1 MVTKLSGPRATSKRS
16 KGKNLRP
23 VAHFTVPTWIFLFLT
38 ILIPFIYGIYI
49 SFLNIN
55 LASFLPASF
64 IGFDNYL
71 NVLRAPETWSTFQIT
86 LVITVFGLLVQ
97 IPLGIILALALHE
110 NLRGTKIF
118 RSILIT
124 PMLLTPVAVGLTYR
138 FMFDTDLGV
147 LNWMLGLLNIEKV
160 NWLGSQTSALFAIII
175 VDSWQSIPFVML
187 LVLAALTAISPS
199 LYEAARVDGASSSQI
214 FRNLTLP
221 LITPTLLVI
230 TMIKIMDFLK
240 LFDTLF
246 ILTRG
251 GPGNATTTL
260 GLWTYKTGFIFL
272 ELSRAAALGVIV
284 AIISLPVY
292 FLWRKASKGVR

>member
-1 MVTKLSGPRATSKRS
+1 MIAKVSRPNLLRR
-16 KGKNLRP
+16 KNLRP
-23 VAHFTVPTWIFLFLT
+23 VAQLTIPTWIFLALVV
-38 ILIPFIYGIYI
+38 LIPFFYGVYI

-55 LASFLPASF
+55 LASFLPPSF
-64 IGFDNYL
+64 VGFDNYQ
-71 NVLRAPETWSTFQIT
+71 NVLAASETWSTLRIT
-86 LVITVFGLLVQ
+86 LIITFIGLLTQ
-97 IPLGIILALALHE
+97 IPIGILLALVLHE

-147 LNWMLGLLNIEKV
+147 INWALGSIGIEKV

-199 LYEAARVDGASSSQI
+199 LYEAAKVDGASVSQI
-214 FRNLTLP
+214 FRRITLP

-260 GLWTYKTGFIFL
+260 GLWTYKTGFVFL
-272 ELSRAAALGVIV
+272 EFSRAAALGVIIT
-284 AIISLPVY
+284 IITLPVY
-292 FLWRKASKGVR
+292 FLWRRASRGVR

>member
-1 MVTKLSGPRATSKRS
+1 MITKVPRPNLLRR
-16 KGKNLRP
+16 KNLRP
-23 VAHFTVPTWIFLFLT
+23 VAHLTIPTWIFLALVV
-38 ILIPFIYGIYI
+38 LIPFFYGIYI

-55 LASFLPASF
+55 LASFLPPSF
-64 IGFDNYL
+64 VGFDNYQT
-71 NVLRAPETWSTFQIT
+71 VLAASETWSTLRIT
-86 LVITVFGLLVQ
+86 LIITLIGLLMQ
-97 IPLGIILALALHE
+97 IPIGILLALVLHE

-147 LNWMLGLLNIEKV
+147 INWALGSIGIEKV

-187 LVLAALTAISPS
+187 LVLAALTAISSS
-199 LYEAARVDGASSSQI
+199 LYEAARVDGATASQI
-214 FRNLTLP
+214 FRRITLP

-260 GLWTYKTGFIFL
+260 GLWTYKTGFVFL
-272 ELSRAAALGVIV
+272 EFSRAAALGVIIT
-284 AIISLPVY
+284 IITLPVY
-292 FLWRKASKGVR
+292 FLWRRASKGVR

>member
-1 MVTKLSGPRATSKRS
+1 MIAKVSRPNLLRR
-16 KGKNLRP
+16 KNLRP
-23 VAHFTVPTWIFLFLT
+23 VAQLTIPTWIFLALVV
-38 ILIPFIYGIYI
+38 LIPFFYGVYI

-55 LASFLPASF
+55 LASFLPPSF
-64 IGFDNYL
+64 VGFDNYQT
-71 NVLRAPETWSTFQIT
+71 VLAASETWSTLRIT
-86 LVITVFGLLVQ
+86 LIITFIGLLTQ
-97 IPLGIILALALHE
+97 IPIGILLALVLHE

-147 LNWMLGLLNIEKV
+147 INWALGSIGIEKV

-199 LYEAARVDGASSSQI
+199 LYEAAKVDGASASQI
-214 FRNLTLP
+214 FRRITLP

-260 GLWTYKTGFIFL
+260 GLWTYKTGFVFL
-272 ELSRAAALGVIV
+272 EFSRAAALGVIIT
-284 AIISLPVY
+284 IITLPVY
-292 FLWRKASKGVR
+292 FLWRRASRGVR

>member
-1 MVTKLSGPRATSKRS
+1 MNTKVPRPNLLRR
-16 KGKNLRP
+16 KNLRP
-23 VAHFTVPTWIFLFLT
+23 VAQLTIPTWIFLALVV
-38 ILIPFIYGIYI
+38 LVPFFYGVYI

-55 LASFLPASF
+55 LASFLPPSF
-64 IGFDNYL
+64 VGFDNYKA
-71 NVLRAPETWSTFQIT
+71 VLAASETWSTLRIT
-86 LVITVFGLLVQ
+86 LIITFIGLLTQ
-97 IPLGIILALALHE
+97 IPIGILLALVLHE
-110 NLRGTKIF
+110 NLRGTKVF

-147 LNWMLGLLNIEKV
+147 INWALGSLGIERV

-199 LYEAARVDGASSSQI
+199 LYEAARVDGASANQI
-214 FRNLTLP
+214 FRRITLP

-260 GLWTYKTGFIFL
+260 GLWTYKTGFVFL
-272 ELSRAAALGVIV
+272 EFSRAAALGVIIT
-284 AIISLPVY
+284 IITLPVY
-292 FLWRKASKGVR
+292 FLWRRASRGVR

>member
-1 MVTKLSGPRATSKRS
+1 MITKVPRPNLLPR
-16 KGKNLRP
+16 KNLRP
-23 VAHFTVPTWIFLFLT
+23 VAQLTIPTWIFLALVV
-38 ILIPFIYGIYI
+38 LIPFFYGVYL

-55 LASFLPASF
+55 LASFLPPSF
-64 IGFDNYL
+64 VGFDNYKA
-71 NVLRAPETWSTFQIT
+71 VLAASETWSTLRIT
-86 LVITVFGLLVQ
+86 LIITFIGLLTQ
-97 IPLGIILALALHE
+97 IPIGILLALVLHE
-110 NLRGTKIF
+110 NLRGTKVF

-147 LNWMLGLLNIEKV
+147 INWALESLGIERV
-160 NWLGSQTSALFAIII
+160 NWLGSQTSALFAITI

-199 LYEAARVDGASSSQI
+199 LYEAARVDGASANQI
-214 FRNLTLP
+214 FRRITLP

-260 GLWTYKTGFIFL
+260 GLWTYKTGFVFL
-272 ELSRAAALGVIV
+272 EFSRAAALGVIIT
-284 AIISLPVY
+284 IITLPVY
-292 FLWRKASKGVR
+292 FLWRRASRGVR

>member
-1 MVTKLSGPRATSKRS
+1 MIAKVSRPNLLRR
-16 KGKNLRP
+16 KNLRP
-23 VAHFTVPTWIFLFLT
+23 VAQLTIPTWIFLALVV
-38 ILIPFIYGIYI
+38 LIPFFYGVYI

-55 LASFLPASF
+55 LASFLPPSF
-64 IGFDNYL
+64 VGFDNYQT
-71 NVLRAPETWSTFQIT
+71 VLAASETWSTLRIT
-86 LVITVFGLLVQ
+86 LIITFIGLLTQ
-97 IPLGIILALALHE
+97 IPIGILLALVLHE

-147 LNWMLGLLNIEKV
+147 INWALGSIGIEKV

-199 LYEAARVDGASSSQI
+199 LYEAAKVDGASVSQI
-214 FRNLTLP
+214 FRRITLP

-260 GLWTYKTGFIFL
+260 GLWTYKTGFVFL
-272 ELSRAAALGVIV
+272 EFSRAAALGVIIT
-284 AIISLPVY
+284 IITLPVY
-292 FLWRKASKGVR
+292 FLWRRASRGVR

>member
-1 MVTKLSGPRATSKRS
+1 MIAKVSRPNLLRR
-16 KGKNLRP
+16 KNLRP
-23 VAHFTVPTWIFLFLT
+23 VAQLTIPTWIFLALVV
-38 ILIPFIYGIYI
+38 LIPFFYGVYI

-55 LASFLPASF
+55 LASFLPPSF
-64 IGFDNYL
+64 VGFDNYQ
-71 NVLRAPETWSTFQIT
+71 NVLAASETWSTLRIT
-86 LVITVFGLLVQ
+86 LIITFIGLLTQ
-97 IPLGIILALALHE
+97 IPIGILLALVLHE

-147 LNWMLGLLNIEKV
+147 INWALGSIGIEKV

-199 LYEAARVDGASSSQI
+199 LYEAARVDGASASQI
-214 FRNLTLP
+214 FRRITLP

-260 GLWTYKTGFIFL
+260 GLWTYKTGFVFL
-272 ELSRAAALGVIV
+272 EFSRAAALGVIIT
-284 AIISLPVY
+284 IITLPVY
-292 FLWRKASKGVR
+292 FLWRRASRGVR

>member
-1 MVTKLSGPRATSKRS
+1 MIAKVSRPNLLRR
-16 KGKNLRP
+16 KNLRP
-23 VAHFTVPTWIFLFLT
+23 VAQLTIPTWIFLALVV
-38 ILIPFIYGIYI
+38 LIPFFYGVYI

-55 LASFLPASF
+55 LASFLPPSF
-64 IGFDNYL
+64 VGFDNYQ
-71 NVLRAPETWSTFQIT
+71 NVLAASETWSTLRIT
-86 LVITVFGLLVQ
+86 LIITFIGLLTQ
-97 IPLGIILALALHE
+97 IPIGILLALVLHE

-147 LNWMLGLLNIEKV
+147 INWALGSIGIEKV

-199 LYEAARVDGASSSQI
+199 LYEAARVDGASASQI
-214 FRNLTLP
+214 FRRITLP

-260 GLWTYKTGFIFL
+260 GLWTYKTGFVFL
-272 ELSRAAALGVIV
+272 EFSRAAALGVMIT
-284 AIISLPVY
+284 IITLPVY
-292 FLWRKASKGVR
+292 FLWRRASRGVR

>member
-1 MVTKLSGPRATSKRS
+1 MPRPNLLRR
-16 KGKNLRP
+16 KNLRP
-23 VAHFTVPTWIFLFLT
+23 VAQLTIPTWIFLALVV
-38 ILIPFIYGIYI
+38 LIPFFYGVYL

-55 LASFLPASF
+55 LASFLPPSF
-64 IGFDNYL
+64 VGFDNYKA
-71 NVLRAPETWSTFQIT
+71 VLAASETWSTLRIT
-86 LVITVFGLLVQ
+86 LIITFIGLLTQ
-97 IPLGIILALALHE
+97 IPIGILLALVLHE
-110 NLRGTKIF
+110 NLRGTKVF

-147 LNWMLGLLNIEKV
+147 INWALESLGIERV

-199 LYEAARVDGASSSQI
+199 LYEAARVDGASANQI
-214 FRNLTLP
+214 FRRITLP

-260 GLWTYKTGFIFL
+260 GLWTYKTGFVFL
-272 ELSRAAALGVIV
+272 EFSRAAALGVIIT
-284 AIISLPVY
+284 IITLPVY
-292 FLWRKASKGVR
+292 FLWRRASRGVR

>member
-1 MVTKLSGPRATSKRS
+1 MIAKVSRPNLLRR
-16 KGKNLRP
+16 KNLRP
-23 VAHFTVPTWIFLFLT
+23 VAQLTIPTWIFLALVV
-38 ILIPFIYGIYI
+38 LIPFFYGVYI

-55 LASFLPASF
+55 LASFLPPSF
-64 IGFDNYL
+64 VGFDNYQT
-71 NVLRAPETWSTFQIT
+71 VLAASETWSTLRIT
-86 LVITVFGLLVQ
+86 LIITFIGLLTQ
-97 IPLGIILALALHE
+97 IPIGILLALVLHE

-147 LNWMLGLLNIEKV
+147 INWALGSIGIEKV

-199 LYEAARVDGASSSQI
+199 LYEAARVDGASASQI
-214 FRNLTLP
+214 FRRITLP

-260 GLWTYKTGFIFL
+260 GLWTYKTGFVFL
-272 ELSRAAALGVIV
+272 EFSRAAALGVIIT
-284 AIISLPVY
+284 IITLPVY
-292 FLWRKASKGVR
+292 FLWRRASRGVR

>member
-1 MVTKLSGPRATSKRS
+1 MLRR
-16 KGKNLRP
+16 KNLRP
-23 VAHFTVPTWIFLFLT
+23 VAQLTIPTWIFLALVV
-38 ILIPFIYGIYI
+38 LIPFFYGVYI

-55 LASFLPASF
+55 LASFLPPSF
-64 IGFDNYL
+64 VGFDNYRT
-71 NVLRAPETWSTFQIT
+71 VLAASETWSTLRIT
-86 LVITVFGLLVQ
+86 LMITFIGLLTQ
-97 IPLGIILALALHE
+97 IPIGILLALVLHE

-147 LNWMLGLLNIEKV
+147 INWALGSIGIEKV

-199 LYEAARVDGASSSQI
+199 LYEAARVDGASVSQI
-214 FRNLTLP
+214 FRRITLP

-260 GLWTYKTGFIFL
+260 GLWTYKTGFVFL
-272 ELSRAAALGVIV
+272 EFSRAAALGVIIT
-284 AIISLPVY
+284 IITLPVY
-292 FLWRKASKGVR
+292 FLWRRASKGVR

>member
-1 MVTKLSGPRATSKRS
+1 MIAKVSRPNLLRR
-16 KGKNLRP
+16 KNLRP
-23 VAHFTVPTWIFLFLT
+23 VAQLTIPTWIFLALVV
-38 ILIPFIYGIYI
+38 LIPFFYGVYI

-55 LASFLPASF
+55 LASFLPPSF
-64 IGFDNYL
+64 VGFDNYQT
-71 NVLRAPETWSTFQIT
+71 VLAASETWSTLRIT
-86 LVITVFGLLVQ
+86 LIITFIGLLTQ
-97 IPLGIILALALHE
+97 IPIGILLALVLHE

-147 LNWMLGLLNIEKV
+147 INWALGSIGIEKV

-199 LYEAARVDGASSSQI
+199 LYEAARVDGASASQI
-214 FRNLTLP
+214 FRRITLP

-260 GLWTYKTGFIFL
+260 GLWTYKTGFVFL
-272 ELSRAAALGVIV
+272 EFSRAAALGVMIT
-284 AIISLPVY
+284 IITLPVY
-292 FLWRKASKGVR
+292 FLWRRASRGVR

>member
-1 MVTKLSGPRATSKRS
+1 MTGPRTISKR
-16 KGKNLRP
+16 KNLRP
-23 VAHFTVPTWIFLFLT
+23 VGHFTIPTWILLSFT
-38 ILIPFIYGIYI
+38 ILIPFFYGIYI
-49 SFLNIN
+49 SFQNIN
-55 LASFLPASF
+55 LASFLPPTF
-64 IGFDNYL
+64 VGFDNYRTAL
-71 NVLRAPETWSTFQIT
+71 AAPETWSTLRIT
-86 LVITVFGLLVQ
+86 LLITFFGLLFQ
-97 IPLGIILALALHE
+97 IPLGIFLALALHE

-147 LNWMLGLLNIEKV
+147 INWFLNLLGIEKV
-160 NWLGSQTSALFAIII
+160 NWLGSQTSALFAVII
-175 VDSWQSIPFVML
+175 VDSWQSVPFVML

-199 LYEAARVDGASSSQI
+199 LYEAARVDGANSSQI
-214 FRNLTLP
+214 FRRLTLP

-251 GPGNATTTL
+251 GPGNSTTTL
-260 GLWTYKTGFIFL
+260 GLWAYKTGFIFL
-272 ELSRAAALGVIV
+272 ELSRAAALGVLI
-284 AIISLPVY
+284 ALITMPVY
-292 FLWRKASKGVR
+292 LLWRKASKGVR

>member
-1 MVTKLSGPRATSKRS
+1 MIAKVSRPNLLRR
-16 KGKNLRP
+16 KNLRP
-23 VAHFTVPTWIFLFLT
+23 VAQLTIPTWIFLALVV
-38 ILIPFIYGIYI
+38 LIPFFYGIYI

-55 LASFLPASF
+55 LASFLPPSF
-64 IGFDNYL
+64 VGFDNYQT
-71 NVLRAPETWSTFQIT
+71 VLAASETWSTLRIT
-86 LVITVFGLLVQ
+86 LIITFIGLLTQ
-97 IPLGIILALALHE
+97 IPIGILLALVLHE

-147 LNWMLGLLNIEKV
+147 INWALGSIGIEKV

-199 LYEAARVDGASSSQI
+199 LYEAARVDGASASQI
-214 FRNLTLP
+214 FRRITLP

-260 GLWTYKTGFIFL
+260 GLWTYKTGFVFL
-272 ELSRAAALGVIV
+272 EFSRAAALGVIIT
-284 AIISLPVY
+284 IITLPVY
-292 FLWRKASKGVR
+292 FLWRRASRGVR

>member
-1 MVTKLSGPRATSKRS
+1 MIAKVSRPNLLRR
-16 KGKNLRP
+16 KNLRP
-23 VAHFTVPTWIFLFLT
+23 VAQLTIPTWIFLALVV
-38 ILIPFIYGIYI
+38 LIPFFYGVYI

-55 LASFLPASF
+55 LASFLPPSF
-64 IGFDNYL
+64 VGFDNYQT
-71 NVLRAPETWSTFQIT
+71 VLAASETWSTLRIT
-86 LVITVFGLLVQ
+86 LIITFIGLLTQ
-97 IPLGIILALALHE
+97 IPIGILLALVLHE

-147 LNWMLGLLNIEKV
+147 INWALGSIGIEKV

-199 LYEAARVDGASSSQI
+199 LYEAARVDGASASQI
-214 FRNLTLP
+214 FRRITLP

-260 GLWTYKTGFIFL
+260 GLWTYKTGFVFL
-272 ELSRAAALGVIV
+272 EFSRAAALGVIIT
-284 AIISLPVY
+284 IITLPVY
-292 FLWRKASKGVR
+292 FLWRRASRVVR

>member
-1 MVTKLSGPRATSKRS
+1 MTGPRTISKR
-16 KGKNLRP
+16 KNLRP
-23 VAHFTVPTWIFLFLT
+23 VGHFTIPTWILLSFT
-38 ILIPFIYGIYI
+38 ILIPFFYGIYI
-49 SFLNIN
+49 SFQNIN
-55 LASFLPASF
+55 LASFLPPNF
-64 IGFDNYL
+64 VGFDNYRTAL
-71 NVLRAPETWSTFQIT
+71 AAPETWSTLRIT
-86 LVITVFGLLVQ
+86 LLITFFGLLFQ
-97 IPLGIILALALHE
+97 IPLGIFLALALHE

-147 LNWMLGLLNIEKV
+147 INWFLNILGIEKV
-160 NWLGSQTSALFAIII
+160 NWLGSQTSALFAVII
-175 VDSWQSIPFVML
+175 VDSWQSVPFVML

-199 LYEAARVDGASSSQI
+199 LYEAARVDGANSSQI
-214 FRNLTLP
+214 FRRLTLP

-251 GPGNATTTL
+251 GPGNSTTTL
-260 GLWTYKTGFIFL
+260 GLWAYKTGFIFL
-272 ELSRAAALGVIV
+272 ELSRAAALGVLI
-284 AIISLPVY
+284 ALITMPVY
-292 FLWRKASKGVR
+292 LLWRKASKGVR

>member
-1 MVTKLSGPRATSKRS
+1 MITKVPRPNLLRR
-16 KGKNLRP
+16 KNLRP
-23 VAHFTVPTWIFLFLT
+23 VAQLTIPTWIFLALVV
-38 ILIPFIYGIYI
+38 LIPFFYGVYI
-49 SFLNIN
+49 SFLNIT
-55 LASFLPASF
+55 LASFLPPSF
-64 IGFDNYL
+64 VGFDNYQT
-71 NVLRAPETWSTFQIT
+71 VLAASETWSTLRIT
-86 LVITVFGLLVQ
+86 LIITFIGLLTQ
-97 IPLGIILALALHE
+97 IPIGILLALVLHE

-147 LNWMLGLLNIEKV
+147 INWALGSLGIEKV

-199 LYEAARVDGASSSQI
+199 LYEAARVDGASVNQI
-214 FRNLTLP
+214 FRRITLP

-260 GLWTYKTGFIFL
+260 GLWTYKTGFVFL
-272 ELSRAAALGVIV
+272 EFSRAAALGVIIT
-284 AIISLPVY
+284 IITLPVY
-292 FLWRKASKGVR
+292 FLWRRASRGVR

>member
-1 MVTKLSGPRATSKRS
+1 MTGPRTISKR
-16 KGKNLRP
+16 KNLRP
-23 VAHFTVPTWIFLFLT
+23 VGHFTIPTWILLSFT
-38 ILIPFIYGIYI
+38 ILIPFFYGIYI
-49 SFLNIN
+49 SFQNIN
-55 LASFLPASF
+55 LASFLPPTF
-64 IGFDNYL
+64 VGFDNYRTAL
-71 NVLRAPETWSTFQIT
+71 TAPETWSTLRIT
-86 LVITVFGLLVQ
+86 LLITFFGLLFQ
-97 IPLGIILALALHE
+97 IPLGIFLALALHE

-147 LNWMLGLLNIEKV
+147 INWFLNLLGIEKV
-160 NWLGSQTSALFAIII
+160 NWLGSQTSALFAVII
-175 VDSWQSIPFVML
+175 VDSWQSVPFVML

-199 LYEAARVDGASSSQI
+199 LYEAARVDGANSSQI
-214 FRNLTLP
+214 FRRLTLP

-251 GPGNATTTL
+251 GPGNSTTTL
-260 GLWTYKTGFIFL
+260 GLWAYKTGFIFL
-272 ELSRAAALGVIV
+272 ELSRAAALGVLI
-284 AIISLPVY
+284 ALITMPVY
-292 FLWRKASKGVR
+292 LLWRKASKGVR

>member
-1 MVTKLSGPRATSKRS
+1 MITKVSRPNLLRR
-16 KGKNLRP
+16 KNLRP
-23 VAHFTVPTWIFLFLT
+23 VAHLTIPTWIFLALVV
-38 ILIPFIYGIYI
+38 LIPFFYGIYI

-55 LASFLPASF
+55 LASFLPPSF
-64 IGFDNYL
+64 VGFDNYQT
-71 NVLRAPETWSTFQIT
+71 VLAASETWSTLRIT
-86 LVITVFGLLVQ
+86 LIITLIGLLMQ
-97 IPLGIILALALHE
+97 IPIGILLALVLHE

-147 LNWMLGLLNIEKV
+147 INWALGSIGIEKV

-187 LVLAALTAISPS
+187 LVLAALTAISSS
-199 LYEAARVDGASSSQI
+199 LYEAARVDGATASQI
-214 FRNLTLP
+214 FRRITLP

-260 GLWTYKTGFIFL
+260 GLWTYKTGFVFL
-272 ELSRAAALGVIV
+272 EFSRAAALGVIIT
-284 AIISLPVY
+284 IITLPVY
-292 FLWRKASKGVR
+292 FLWRRASKGVR

>member
-1 MVTKLSGPRATSKRS
+1 MITKVSRPNLLSR
-16 KGKNLRP
+16 KNLRP
-23 VAHFTVPTWIFLFLT
+23 VAQLTIPTWIFLALVV
-38 ILIPFIYGIYI
+38 LIPFFYGVYI

-55 LASFLPASF
+55 LASFLPPNFVGFENYQTVLAAS
-64 IGFDNYL
+64 
-71 NVLRAPETWSTFQIT
+71 ETWSTLRIT
-86 LVITVFGLLVQ
+86 LIITFIGLLTQ
-97 IPLGIILALALHE
+97 IPLGILLALVLHE

-147 LNWMLGLLNIEKV
+147 INWALGSIGIEKV

-175 VDSWQSIPFVML
+175 VDSWQSVPFVML

-199 LYEAARVDGASSSQI
+199 LYEAARVDGASASQI
-214 FRNLTLP
+214 FQRITLP

-260 GLWTYKTGFIFL
+260 GLWTYKTGFVFL
-272 ELSRAAALGVIV
+272 EFSRAAALGVIIT
-284 AIISLPVY
+284 IITLPVY
-292 FLWRKASKGVR
+292 FLWRRASRVVR

>member
-1 MVTKLSGPRATSKRS
+1 MITKVPRPNLLRR
-16 KGKNLRP
+16 KNLRP
-23 VAHFTVPTWIFLFLT
+23 VAQLTIPTWIFLALVV
-38 ILIPFIYGIYI
+38 LIPFFYGVYL
-49 SFLNIN
+49 SFLDIN
-55 LASFLPASF
+55 LASFLPPSF
-64 IGFDNYL
+64 VGFDNYKA
-71 NVLRAPETWSTFQIT
+71 VLAASETWSTLRIT
-86 LVITVFGLLVQ
+86 LIITFIGLLTQ
-97 IPLGIILALALHE
+97 IPIGILLALVLHE
-110 NLRGTKIF
+110 NLRGTKVF

-147 LNWMLGLLNIEKV
+147 INWALESLGIERV
-160 NWLGSQTSALFAIII
+160 NWLGSQTSALFAITI

-199 LYEAARVDGASSSQI
+199 LYEAARVDGASVNQI
-214 FRNLTLP
+214 FRRITLP

-260 GLWTYKTGFIFL
+260 GLWTYKTGFVFL
-272 ELSRAAALGVIV
+272 EFSRAAALGVIIT
-284 AIISLPVY
+284 IITLPVY
-292 FLWRKASKGVR
+292 FLWRRASRGVR

>member
-1 MVTKLSGPRATSKRS
+1 MPRPNLLRR
-16 KGKNLRP
+16 KNLRP
-23 VAHFTVPTWIFLFLT
+23 VAQLTIPTWIFLALVV
-38 ILIPFIYGIYI
+38 LIPFFYGVYI

-55 LASFLPASF
+55 LASFLPPSFVGFENYKAVLAAS
-64 IGFDNYL
+64 
-71 NVLRAPETWSTFQIT
+71 ETWSTLRIT
-86 LVITVFGLLVQ
+86 LIITFIGLLTQ
-97 IPLGIILALALHE
+97 IPIGILLALVLHE
-110 NLRGTKIF
+110 NLRGTKVF

-147 LNWMLGLLNIEKV
+147 INWALESLGIERV

-199 LYEAARVDGASSSQI
+199 LYEAARVDGASANQI
-214 FRNLTLP
+214 FRRITLP

-260 GLWTYKTGFIFL
+260 GLWTYKTGFVFL
-272 ELSRAAALGVIV
+272 EFSRAAALGVIIT
-284 AIISLPVY
+284 IITLPVY
-292 FLWRKASKGVR
+292 FLWRRASRGVR

>member
-1 MVTKLSGPRATSKRS
+1 MLRR
-16 KGKNLRP
+16 KNLRP
-23 VAHFTVPTWIFLFLT
+23 VAQLTIPTWIFLALVV
-38 ILIPFIYGIYI
+38 LIPFFYGVYI

-55 LASFLPASF
+55 LASFLPPSF
-64 IGFDNYL
+64 VGFDNYQ
-71 NVLRAPETWSTFQIT
+71 NVLAASETWSTLRIT
-86 LVITVFGLLVQ
+86 LIITFIGLLTQ
-97 IPLGIILALALHE
+97 IPIGILLALVLHE

-147 LNWMLGLLNIEKV
+147 INWALGSIGIEKV

-199 LYEAARVDGASSSQI
+199 LYEAARVDGASASQI
-214 FRNLTLP
+214 FRRITLP

-260 GLWTYKTGFIFL
+260 GLWTYKTGFVFL
-272 ELSRAAALGVIV
+272 GFSRAAALGVIIT
-284 AIISLPVY
+284 IITLPVY
-292 FLWRKASKGVR
+292 FLWRRASRGVR

>member
-1 MVTKLSGPRATSKRS
+1 VTRS
-16 KGKNLRP
+16 VSSRVKSLRP
-23 VAHFTVPTWIFLFLT
+23 LAQFTIPAWVVLGAI

-49 SFLNIN
+49 SFQDIN
-55 LASFLPASF
+55 LASFLPPQFVGFENYSTVLAAS
-64 IGFDNYL
+64 
-71 NVLRAPETWSTFQIT
+71 ETWSTFRIT
-86 LVITVFGLLVQ
+86 MAITVFGLIIQL
-97 IPLGIILALALHE
+97 PLGILLALALHE
-110 NLRGTKIF
+110 NLKGTKIF

-124 PMLLTPVAVGLTYR
+124 PMLLMPVAVGLTYR

-147 LNWMLGLLNIEKV
+147 INWALGLVDIDRV
-160 NWLGSQTSALFAIII
+160 NWLGSQTSALLAIII
-175 VDSWQSIPFVML
+175 VDSWQSVPFVML
-187 LVLAALTAISPS
+187 LALAALTAVSPS
-199 LYEAARVDGASSSQI
+199 LYEAAKVDGAASRQI
-214 FRNLTLP
+214 FWRITLP

-272 ELSRAAALGVIV
+272 ELSQAAALGVIV
-284 AIISLPVY
+284 ALITMPVY

>member
-1 MVTKLSGPRATSKRS
+1 MTGPRTISKR
-16 KGKNLRP
+16 KNLRP
-23 VAHFTVPTWIFLFLT
+23 VGHFTIPTWILLSFT
-38 ILIPFIYGIYI
+38 ILIPFFYGIYI
-49 SFLNIN
+49 SFQNIN
-55 LASFLPASF
+55 LASFLPPNF
-64 IGFDNYL
+64 VGFDNYRTAL
-71 NVLRAPETWSTFQIT
+71 AAPETWSTLRIT
-86 LVITVFGLLVQ
+86 LLITFFGLLFQ
-97 IPLGIILALALHE
+97 IPLGIFLALALHE

-147 LNWMLGLLNIEKV
+147 INWFLNILGIEKV
-160 NWLGSQTSALFAIII
+160 NWLGSQTSALFAVII
-175 VDSWQSIPFVML
+175 VDSWQSVPFVML

-199 LYEAARVDGASSSQI
+199 LYEAARVDGANSSQI
-214 FRNLTLP
+214 FRRLTLP

-251 GPGNATTTL
+251 GPGNSTTTL
-260 GLWTYKTGFIFL
+260 GLWAYKTGFIFL
-272 ELSRAAALGVIV
+272 ELSRAAALGVLI
-284 AIISLPVY
+284 ALITMPVY
-292 FLWRKASKGVR
+292 LLWRKASRGVR

>member
-1 MVTKLSGPRATSKRS
+1 MITKVSRPNLLRR
-16 KGKNLRP
+16 KNLRP
-23 VAHFTVPTWIFLFLT
+23 VAQLTIPTWIFLALVV
-38 ILIPFIYGIYI
+38 LIPFFYGVYM

-55 LASFLPASF
+55 LASFLTPNFVGFENYQTVLAAS
-64 IGFDNYL
+64 
-71 NVLRAPETWSTFQIT
+71 ETWSTLRIT
-86 LVITVFGLLVQ
+86 LIITFIGLFTQ
-97 IPLGIILALALHE
+97 IPLGILLALVLHE

-147 LNWMLGLLNIEKV
+147 INWALGSIGIEKV

-175 VDSWQSIPFVML
+175 VDSWQSVPFVML

-199 LYEAARVDGASSSQI
+199 LYEAARVDGASASQI
-214 FRNLTLP
+214 FQRITLP

-260 GLWTYKTGFIFL
+260 GLWTYKTGFVFL
-272 ELSRAAALGVIV
+272 EFSRAAALGVIIT
-284 AIISLPVY
+284 IITLPVY
-292 FLWRKASKGVR
+292 FLWRRASRVVR

>member
-1 MVTKLSGPRATSKRS
+1 MPRPNLLRR
-16 KGKNLRP
+16 KNLRP
-23 VAHFTVPTWIFLFLT
+23 VAQLTIPTWIFLALVV
-38 ILIPFIYGIYI
+38 LIPFFYGVYL
-49 SFLNIN
+49 SFLDIN
-55 LASFLPASF
+55 LASFLPSSF
-64 IGFDNYL
+64 VGFDNYKA
-71 NVLRAPETWSTFQIT
+71 VLAASETWSTLRIT
-86 LVITVFGLLVQ
+86 LIITFIGLLTQ
-97 IPLGIILALALHE
+97 IPIGILLALVLHE
-110 NLRGTKIF
+110 NLRGTKVF

-147 LNWMLGLLNIEKV
+147 INWALGSLGIERV

-199 LYEAARVDGASSSQI
+199 LYEAARVDGASANQI
-214 FRNLTLP
+214 FRRITLP

-260 GLWTYKTGFIFL
+260 GLWTYKTGFVFL
-272 ELSRAAALGVIV
+272 EFSRAAALGVIIT
-284 AIISLPVY
+284 IITLPVY
-292 FLWRKASKGVR
+292 FLWRRASRGVR

>member
-1 MVTKLSGPRATSKRS
+1 MTGPRTISKR
-16 KGKNLRP
+16 KNLRP
-23 VAHFTVPTWIFLFLT
+23 VGHFTIPTWILLSFT
-38 ILIPFIYGIYI
+38 ILIPFFYGIYI
-49 SFLNIN
+49 SFQNIN
-55 LASFLPASF
+55 LASFLPPTF
-64 IGFDNYL
+64 VGFDNYRTAL
-71 NVLRAPETWSTFQIT
+71 AAPETWSTLRIT
-86 LVITVFGLLVQ
+86 LLITFFGLLFQ
-97 IPLGIILALALHE
+97 IPLGIFLALALHE

-147 LNWMLGLLNIEKV
+147 INWFLNILGIEKV
-160 NWLGSQTSALFAIII
+160 NWLGSQTSALFAVII
-175 VDSWQSIPFVML
+175 VDSWQSVPFVML

-199 LYEAARVDGASSSQI
+199 LYEAARVDGANSSQI
-214 FRNLTLP
+214 FRRLTLP

-251 GPGNATTTL
+251 GPGNSTTTL
-260 GLWTYKTGFIFL
+260 GLWAYKTGFIFL
-272 ELSRAAALGVIV
+272 ELSRAAALGVLI
-284 AIISLPVY
+284 ALITMPVY
-292 FLWRKASKGVR
+292 LLWRKASKGVR

>member
-1 MVTKLSGPRATSKRS
+1 MVTKLSGPRVTSKRS

-23 VAHFTVPTWIFLFLT
+23 VAHFTIPTWIFLSLT

-86 LVITVFGLLVQ
+86 LVITIFGLLVQ

-147 LNWMLGLLNIEKV
+147 INWTLGLLNIEKV